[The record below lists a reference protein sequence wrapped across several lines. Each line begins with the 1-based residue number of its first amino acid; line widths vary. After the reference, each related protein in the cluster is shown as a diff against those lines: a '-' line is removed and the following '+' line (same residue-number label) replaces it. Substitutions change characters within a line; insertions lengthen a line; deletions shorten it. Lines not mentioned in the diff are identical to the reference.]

1 MKAKIKRKITVII
14 CIALLV
20 VAAAAIAVEAAQPTP
35 VFTVNGAS
43 CLRPGDE
50 ATVSVTV
57 NENRGFCAG
66 EFVLSYDSQALT
78 PISVT
83 AGDAVSEYFVCNENY
98 ADGKVYFTVINDKLM
113 KSGGT
118 VADVTFKV
126 NDSVVLYGGNLT
138 LSVPTLVGDIAFGY
152 GYYPVKSTVNNG
164 EIYAAKQIFVPDA
177 FDPNIDE
184 ELSVKADESEFVVG
198 ASTYLNLKQSDIT
211 KNFSALKAEF
221 FAANGAALASQDLL
235 STGCKVK
242 LTDTD
247 GISNTLIMSV
257 KGDVDGNCTKDA
269 NDAFLV
275 GMFEN
280 GLLSA
285 DGAGTAYADAADVN
299 GDGVV
304 DGADFDSAVNAPLN

>member
-1 MKAKIKRKITVII
+1 MKTKIKRKIAVII
-14 CIALLV
+14 CMALLA
-20 VAAAAIAVEAAQPTP
+20 VAAAAVAVEAAQPTP

-43 CLRPGDE
+43 QLHPGDE

-57 NENRGFCAG
+57 NESRGFCAG
-66 EFVLSYDSQALT
+66 EFVLSYDSDVLI
-78 PISVT
+78 PVSVT
-83 AGDAVSEYFVCNENY
+83 AGEAVSEYFVGNKDY

-118 VADVTFKV
+118 VAEITFRVK
-126 NDSVVLYGGNLT
+126 DSVVLYGGDLK

-152 GYYPVKSTVNNG
+152 GYYPVNSTANQG
-164 EIYAAKQIFVPDA
+164 RIYAAKQIFVPDA
-177 FDPNIDE
+177 VNPAVDE
-184 ELSVKADESEFVVG
+184 ELSVKADESGFVVG
-198 ASTYLNLKQSDIT
+198 ASTYLNLKQSAVAE
-211 KNFSALKAEF
+211 NFTALKAEF
-221 FAANGAALASQDLL
+221 FAANGAAIPSQTLL
-235 STGCKVK
+235 STGCKIRI
-242 LTDTD
+242 TDTS
-247 GISNTLIMSV
+247 GVSHTLVMSV

-285 DGAGTAYADAADVN
+285 EGTGTAYADAADIN
-299 GDGVV
+299 GDGAV